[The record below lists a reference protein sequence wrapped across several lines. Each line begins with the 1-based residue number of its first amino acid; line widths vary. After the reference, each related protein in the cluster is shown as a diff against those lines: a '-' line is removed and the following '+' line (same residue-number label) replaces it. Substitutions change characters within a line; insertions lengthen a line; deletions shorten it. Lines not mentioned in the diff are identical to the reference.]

1 MKQSLTITIFIITY
15 MVCMSGCKE
24 GKKNSHSEKNKTAYE
39 YYEDGSIE
47 SEAEVKDGKAHGL
60 LKKYTPG
67 GILESVYTYN
77 MGIMDGP
84 AVTYYPNGQVRSK
97 MYYKEGKRHGLIRQY
112 YRSGELYRES
122 PYENG
127 KLNGMRKTYYKDGSV
142 MAEAP
147 FKDGYPGVGLK
158 EYSMNGELT
167 DDTPQLL
174 IRPVDRLAMED
185 KYILELQLKPTKPG
199 TIFYIGDLEDG
210 KYIHIGLWPL
220 EPQNGIARYVI
231 KVRKGSFRMEVLTI
245 SAQYQT
251 DKSNYGVVSKK
262 FNLAVDNK

>member
-1 MKQSLTITIFIITY
+1 MKQSLSITIFLVLCIAF
-15 MVCMSGCKE
+15 MSGCAE
-24 GKKNSHSEKNKTAYE
+24 GKKKSTSGKNKTAYE
-39 YYEDGSIE
+39 YYEDGSIK

-60 LKKYTPG
+60 LKKYTAG

-77 MGIMDGP
+77 MGVMDGP
-84 AVTYYPNGQVRSK
+84 AVTYYPNGQARSK
-97 MYYKEGKRHGLIRQY
+97 MYYLEGKRHGLTRQF

-127 KLNGMRKTYYKDGSV
+127 KLNGMRITYYKDGSV

-147 FKDGYPGVGLK
+147 FKEGYPGLGLK
-158 EYSMNGELT
+158 EYNMDGELI

-174 IRPVDRLAMED
+174 IRPVDRVAMED
-185 KYILELQLKPTKPG
+185 KYILELRLKPTKPG
-199 TIFYIGDLEDG
+199 TVFYIGDLEEG

-231 KVRKGSFRMEVLTI
+231 KVRKGSFRMEVLSI
-245 SAQYQT
+245 SARYQT